1 MITTGQN
8 EKKKLLVTATSDRE
22 ITMTRV
28 FNAPR
33 SMVFEAMTKPELIK
47 RWLGVI
53 GGWKWVVCEVDLKV
67 GGAYRYVWQGP
78 NGEKLA
84 MGGIY
89 REVVRPERIVYTE
102 RFDEHWYPGDA
113 LDTTVLEE
121 KNGKTTVTTTIR
133 YESKEA
139 RDGVLK
145 SPMEGG
151 VSKGYDKLEELLAA
165 RLTGVDK

>member
-47 RWLGVI
+47 RWLGVF

-78 NGEKLA
+78 SGEKLA

-89 REVVRPERIVYTE
+89 REIVRPERIVCTE
-102 RFDEHWYPGDA
+102 RFDQHWYPGDA

-139 RDGVLK
+139 RDSVLK

-165 RLTGVDK
+165 RLTGQDK